1 LHHYIDLDQK
11 LLLLESIDNK
21 LMDGALVQFTFK
33 MRQGDGA
40 SGTKGKFMK
49 YFLDIKS
56 EKNKINRE

>member
-1 LHHYIDLDQK
+1 
-11 LLLLESIDNK
+11 
-21 LMDGALVQFTFK
+21 MDGALVQFTFK